1 MGSLKI
7 NCPKCAKRT
16 MKPTQKMCKKCY
28 GVGFFGMKNGSVA
41 LWLSIILSVVVSI
54 CLVALFEHE
63 WRLNRNDREF
73 SAAFDREL
81 KRHFPNRVDIAGI
94 DKTVLLR
101 ELCGNTAICTFTA
114 TDLLGDSVD
123 PRIYSYGKNRFESVV
138 KKIKE

>member
-7 NCPKCAKRT
+7 NCPKCAK
-16 MKPTQKMCKKCY
+16 CKKH
-28 GVGFFGMKNGSVA
+28 GMKFYPRRS
-41 LWLSIILSVVVSI
+41 SVVLGL
-54 CLVALFEHE
+54 LVFVAVVFGLSS
-63 WRLNRNDREF
+63 NPTAI
-73 SAAFDREL
+73 SATFDREL

-101 ELCGNTAICTFTA
+101 ELCGNTATCPVTA

-123 PRIYSYGKNRFESVV
+123 PRFYGKNRFESVV